1 MQYRILRFKTGWYVA
16 LLLIF
21 LTGCSPFFHQPLST
35 ERARLGPETP
45 LNKGFLEL
53 PQPQEKIVAAVYKFR
68 DQTGQY
74 KPSETGASWS
84 TAVTQGAT
92 TILIRA
98 LEESNWFVPIE
109 RENIGNLLNER
120 KIIRSS
126 RAQYAG
132 KKEEESE
139 LLPPLLFAGILLEG
153 GIISYESN
161 IITGGAG
168 LRYFG
173 TGGSGQYREDRVS
186 IYLRAV
192 STSNGRILKTVYTTK
207 TILSQS
213 VSANLFKYVKFKR
226 LLEAEIGVTYN
237 EPSEMAVTEAIEKAV
252 QSLIVE
258 GVYDGLWPL
267 KTPSDTTLAI
277 FKDYKLDKLQNEN
290 LDAFGRDLSQPSR
303 AKFGVGATSGP
314 VIVDG
319 DYPDAIPS
327 PFGELQLKWNMNPS
341 WYLTMNGGFGKLKT
355 KEPYETNY
363 FDMDISVGYRVLPF
377 DKYTPF
383 LRTGIGFVSEIGK
396 GQRYSTATVFPK
408 LASEAGFEF
417 LPHPKLGISLG
428 VGNAISFGDGFDGI
442 EQGRFW
448 DMYWQGRIGIMYY
461 FGNGKK
467 SKISPTN

>member
-1 MQYRILRFKTGWYVA
+1 MRYKLLKLKTRWYAAIMVVFFA
-16 LLLIF
+16 
-21 LTGCSPFFHQPLST
+21 GCSPFFHQPMHT

-45 LNKGFLEL
+45 LNKGFQSF
-53 PQPQEKIVAAVYKFR
+53 PAPQEKIVAAVYKFR

-74 KPSETGASWS
+74 KPSETGANWS

-132 KKEEESE
+132 KKEDESE

-192 STSNGRILKTVYTTK
+192 STSNGRILKTIYTTK

-252 QSLIVE
+252 QSLILE

-267 KTPSDTTLAI
+267 KNAADTTLAV
-277 FKDYKLDKLQNEN
+277 FKEYKLDKLENEN
-290 LDAFGRDLSQPSR
+290 LDAFGRDLSQPMR
-303 AKFGVGATSGP
+303 GKFGAGFTTGP
-314 VIVDG
+314 VLVDG
-319 DYPDAIPS
+319 DYPNAEAA
-327 PFGELQLKWNMNPS
+327 PFGEVQLKWNMNPS
-341 WYLTMNGGFGKLKT
+341 WYLSMNGGFGKLQT
-355 KEPYETNY
+355 KEPYITNY
-363 FDMDISVGYRVLPF
+363 FDMDLSVGYRFLPF
-377 DKYTPF
+377 DKFTPF
-383 LRTGIGFVSEIGK
+383 ARSGIGFVTEVGSNE
-396 GQRYSTATVFPK
+396 RYSTATVFPK
-408 LASEAGFEF
+408 MVAEAGFEF
-417 LPHPKLGISLG
+417 LPHPKLGINLG
-428 VGNAISFGDGFDGI
+428 IGNSITFGDGLDGI

-448 DMYWQGRIGIMYY
+448 DMYWQGRLGIMYY

-467 SKISPTN
+467 SKISTLK